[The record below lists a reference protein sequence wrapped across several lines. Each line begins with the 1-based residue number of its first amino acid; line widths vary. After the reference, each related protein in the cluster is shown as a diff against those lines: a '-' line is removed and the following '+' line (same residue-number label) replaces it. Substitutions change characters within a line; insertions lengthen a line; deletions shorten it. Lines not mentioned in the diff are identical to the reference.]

1 MQPRTNFNFVARDF
15 TNHQENH
22 KENHQ
27 DFPLR
32 EFKILMEKIMMF
44 TEEIKIFIEKITND
58 EEITQIPASGS
69 LNPQ

>member
-1 MQPRTNFNFVARDF
+1 
-15 TNHQENH
+15 
-22 KENHQ
+22 
-27 DFPLR
+27 
-32 EFKILMEKIMMF
+32 MEKIMMF